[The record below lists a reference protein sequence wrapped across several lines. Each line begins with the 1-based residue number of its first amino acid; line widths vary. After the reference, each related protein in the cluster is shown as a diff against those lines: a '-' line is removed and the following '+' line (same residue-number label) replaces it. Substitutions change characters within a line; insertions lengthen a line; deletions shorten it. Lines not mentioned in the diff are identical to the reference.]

1 MSEPIRELPH
11 ESTVRFKRVGLHT
24 HIKGLGLDENLRAV
38 KVKDGMVGQERAR
51 EAAGLLVRIIKEGK
65 WAGKLIIIAG
75 PPGTGKTAI
84 AVAIARE
91 LGMNIPFIAMSAA
104 EVYSAEVKKTEVLLA
119 VMRKAIGIEIHE
131 MRDVHE
137 GEVVKLNVVSGPH
150 PYNPYMRVIERASI
164 TLRTRDDERSLE
176 VGDDIAEQLIQQ
188 GVREGYVIQI
198 DAETGRVSVLGI
210 SEESEYG
217 RRYYEVGSKFRV
229 PRPAGKV
236 KKQKEFVYYL
246 TLSDLDR
253 MVARRRSGGLLSLFF
268 GGVETKELGPEI
280 IAEVDKQVK
289 ELVDSGKARL
299 YPGVL
304 FIDDAH
310 MLDIE
315 CFAFLGRAIES
326 ELSPILILA
335 TNRGFAKIRGTD
347 VEVPLGLPA
356 DLLDRA
362 VIIGTET
369 YDPESIK
376 EILRI
381 RSVEEGIDLDESA
394 LGKLTEIGSRRS
406 LRYASQLL
414 SIAAE
419 NARMRGAAKV
429 AEEDV
434 VRVDE
439 LFMDVSEAV
448 EHLKKY
454 ESLML
459 KY

>member
-1 MSEPIRELPH
+1 MSESIRELSP
-11 ESTVRFKRVGLHT
+11 ESSVKLKRVGLHT
-24 HIKGLGLDENLRAV
+24 HIKGLGLDENFKAV

-51 EAAGLLVRIIKEGK
+51 EAAGLLVRMIKEGK
-65 WAGKLIIIAG
+65 WAGRLIIIAG

-91 LGMNIPFIAMSAA
+91 LGMNVPFIAMSAA

-119 VMRKAIGIEIHE
+119 AMRKAIGIEIHE
-131 MRDVHE
+131 MREVYE
-137 GEVVKLNVVSGPH
+137 GEVVKFNITSGPH

-164 TLRTRDDERSLE
+164 TLKTKDDERTLE

-198 DAETGRVSVLGI
+198 DAEIGRVSVLGI

-217 RRYYEVGSKFRV
+217 RRYYEVGSRLRV
-229 PRPAGKV
+229 QRPSGKV
-236 KKQKEFVYYL
+236 RKQKEFVYYL

-253 MVARRRSGGLLSLFF
+253 MVARRKSGSLLSLFF
-268 GGVETKELGPEI
+268 GGVETKELGPEV
-280 IAEVDKQVK
+280 IAEVDRQVK
-289 ELVDSGKARL
+289 ELIDSGKARL

-326 ELSPILILA
+326 ELSPIIILA

-347 VEVPLGLPA
+347 VEAPLGFPA
-356 DLLDRA
+356 DLVDRA
-362 VIIGTET
+362 VIIGTEV
-369 YDPESIK
+369 YDPESIR

-381 RSVEEGIDLDESA
+381 RSMEEGIELDEAA
-394 LGKLTEIGSRRS
+394 LAKLTEIGSRRS

-419 NARMRGAAKV
+419 NAKVRGSSKV
-429 AEEDV
+429 SETDV
-434 VRVDE
+434 ARVDE

-448 EHLKKY
+448 EHLRKY